1 MKYHTNNLIKNNK
14 VAEVKTIA
22 VKQPNIFVQKL
33 SDYAMLAK
41 FRLSFLVVF
50 SAIIGYL
57 FASPVVLTVTNL
69 FLLAIGGMLVTGAS
83 NAINQII
90 ERDIDKLMS
99 RTQNRPLP
107 TERMNITEAIFAAG
121 AMGISGI
128 LILTYFFNP
137 IAGVLSAVSLLSY
150 AFVYTPLKRVSSIAV
165 FVGAI
170 PGALPPMIGYVCATG
185 QIDFVAIILFSTQF
199 LWQFPHFWSIA
210 WIQYDDY
217 KKAGIMLLP
226 SASGKTRM
234 SAIQNIVY
242 CTVLLVVSVIPY
254 FFNMVNAVG
263 NIFIATA
270 GVVFLWMAWQ
280 HYRKCED
287 KTARVL
293 MFGSFLYL
301 PVVQIAMVVGKI

>member
-1 MKYHTNNLIKNNK
+1 MS
-14 VAEVKTIA
+14 EVKTIA
-22 VKQPNIFVQKL
+22 IKQPNIFVQKI

-50 SAIIGYL
+50 SAVIGYL
-57 FASPVVLTVTNL
+57 FAVDGTLYNLTHI
-69 FLLAIGGMLVTGAS
+69 FILALGGMLVTGAS

-90 ERDIDKLMS
+90 ERDIDKLMA
-99 RTQNRPLP
+99 RTENRPLP
-107 TERMNITEAIFAAG
+107 TERMNMLEAILAAG
-121 AMGISGI
+121 VMGISGI
-128 LILTYFFNP
+128 IILTYFFNP
-137 IAGVLSAVSLLSY
+137 TAGVLSAISLLSY
-150 AFVYTPLKRVSSIAV
+150 AFVYTPLKRVSSVAV

-185 QIDFVAIILFSTQF
+185 AIDFVAVILFSVQF
-199 LWQFPHFWSIA
+199 IWQFPHFWSIA

-234 SAIQNIVY
+234 SAIQNVIY
-242 CTVLLVVSVIPY
+242 CSVLLVVSMIPY
-254 FFNMVNAVG
+254 FFNMVGFIG

-280 HYRKCED
+280 HYRKCDD

-301 PVVQIAMVVGKI
+301 PVMQLALVFGKL

>member
-1 MKYHTNNLIKNNK
+1 MRETKQITTTLK
-14 VAEVKTIA
+14 APFGGLGA
-22 VKQPNIFVQKL
+22 VL

-50 SAIIGYL
+50 SAVIGYL
-57 FASPVVLTVTNL
+57 FASPVVLSVTNL

-90 ERDIDKLMS
+90 ERDIDKLMT

-107 TERMNITEAIFAAG
+107 TDRMNLTEAIFAAG

-137 IAGVLSAVSLLSY
+137 IAGVLSAISLLSY

-185 QIDFVAIILFSTQF
+185 EIDFVAVILFSTQF

-210 WIQYDDY
+210 WIQFDDY

-234 SAIQNIVY
+234 SAIQNVIY
-242 CTVLLVVSVIPY
+242 CVVLLVVSMIPY
-254 FFNMVNAVG
+254 FFNMVNLIG
-263 NIFIATA
+263 TIFIAAA
-270 GVVFLWMAWQ
+270 GIVFLWMAWQ

-301 PVVQIAMVVGKI
+301 PVIQLALVLGKL

>member
-1 MKYHTNNLIKNNK
+1 MVKAETISLSAIQLIRLK
-14 VAEVKTIA
+14 I
-22 VKQPNIFVQKL
+22 

-50 SAIIGYL
+50 SAVIGYL
-57 FASPVVLTVTNL
+57 FAAPVTINL
-69 FLLAIGGMLVTGAS
+69 AHILLLALGGMLVTGAS

-90 ERDIDKLMS
+90 ERDIDKLMK
-99 RTQNRPLP
+99 RTQNRPLA
-107 TERMNITEAIFAAG
+107 TERMNMLEAILAAG
-121 AMGISGI
+121 IMGISGI
-128 LILTYFFNP
+128 IVLTYFFNP
-137 IAGVLSAVSLLSY
+137 IAGVLSAISLLSY
-150 AFVYTPLKRVSSIAV
+150 AFVYTPLKRVSPIAV

-185 QIDFVAIILFSTQF
+185 FIDFTAIILFSIQF
-199 LWQFPHFWSIA
+199 IWQFPHFWSIA
-210 WIQYDDY
+210 WIQFDDY

-234 SAIQNIVY
+234 SAIQNVIY
-242 CTVLLVVSVIPY
+242 CTVLLVVSMIPY
-254 FFNMVNAVG
+254 FFNMVGILG
-263 NIFIATA
+263 NIFIAAA
-270 GVVFLWMAWQ
+270 GVVFLSMAWN

-301 PVVQIAMVVGKI
+301 PVVQLALVIGKI

>member
-1 MKYHTNNLIKNNK
+1 
-14 VAEVKTIA
+14 VAEVKAIA

-33 SDYAMLAK
+33 GDYAMLAK

-50 SAIIGYL
+50 SAVIGYL
-57 FASPVVLTVTNL
+57 FAAPLFISFTNIL
-69 FLLAIGGMLVTGAS
+69 LLAIGGMLVTGAS
-83 NAINQII
+83 NAINQVI
-90 ERDIDKLMS
+90 ERDIDKLMA
-99 RTQNRPLP
+99 RTQSRPLP
-107 TERMNITEAIFAAG
+107 TERMNVLEAILAAG
-121 AMGISGI
+121 LMGIGGI
-128 LILTYFFNP
+128 LVLTYFFNP
-137 IAGVLSAVSLLSY
+137 TAGVLSAISLLIY
-150 AFVYTPLKRVSSIAV
+150 AFVYTPLKRVTPVAV

-185 QIDFVAIILFSTQF
+185 SIDFVAVILFSIQF

-210 WIQYDDY
+210 WIQYEDY

-234 SAIQNIVY
+234 SAIQNVIY
-242 CTVLLVVSVIPY
+242 CTMLLVVSMIPY
-254 FFNMVNAVG
+254 FFNMVGAIG
-263 NIFIATA
+263 NVFIAAA

-280 HYRKCED
+280 HYHKCDD

-301 PVVQIAMVVGKI
+301 PVVQLALAIGKI

>member
-1 MKYHTNNLIKNNK
+1 MA
-14 VAEVKTIA
+14 VVKTIA
-22 VKQPNIFVQKL
+22 IKQPNVFVQKL
-33 SDYAMLAK
+33 SDYTLLAK

-50 SAIIGYL
+50 SAVVGYL
-57 FASPVVLTVTNL
+57 FASPTYISVTNIV
-69 FLLAIGGMLVTGAS
+69 LLAVGGMLVTGAS

-90 ERDIDKLMS
+90 ERDIDKLMA

-107 TERMNITEAIFAAG
+107 TERMNMLEAILAAG

-128 LILTYFFNP
+128 IILTYFFNP
-137 IAGVLSAVSLLSY
+137 IAGVLSAISLLSY

-185 QIDFVAIILFSTQF
+185 AIDFIAVMLFSIQF
-199 LWQFPHFWSIA
+199 MWQFPHFWSIA
-210 WIQYDDY
+210 WIQYEDY

-234 SAIQNIVY
+234 SAIQNVIY
-242 CTVLLVVSVIPY
+242 CSVLLVVSMIPY
-254 FFNMVNAVG
+254 FFNMVGLVG

-287 KTARVL
+287 RTARVL

-301 PVVQIAMVVGKI
+301 PVVQIALVVGKI

>member
-1 MKYHTNNLIKNNK
+1 MVK
-14 VAEVKTIA
+14 AETLKLTKTQI
-22 VKQPNIFVQKL
+22 IRQKMN
-33 SDYAMLAK
+33 DYAMLAK

-50 SAIIGYL
+50 SAVLGYL
-57 FASPVVLTVTNL
+57 FASPFPLILGNIIW
-69 FLLAIGGMLVTGAS
+69 LALGGMLVTGAS

-90 ERDIDKLMS
+90 ERDIDKLMT

-107 TERMNITEAIFAAG
+107 TERLSSLEAIFAAG

-128 LILTYFFNP
+128 IILTYFFNP
-137 IAGVLSAVSLLSY
+137 TAGVLAAISLLSY
-150 AFVYTPLKRVSSIAV
+150 AFVYTPLKRVSPIAV

-185 QIDFVAIILFSTQF
+185 AIDFVATMLFTIQF
-199 LWQFPHFWSIA
+199 FWQFPHFWSIA
-210 WIQYDDY
+210 WLQYEDY

-234 SAIQNIVY
+234 SAIQNVIY
-242 CTVLLVVSVIPY
+242 AAMLLVVSMIPY
-254 FFNMVNAVG
+254 FFNMVGLAGSIV
-263 NIFIATA
+263 IATA

-280 HYRKCED
+280 HYRNCDD

-301 PVVQIAMVVGKI
+301 PVVQLALVIGKI

>member
-1 MKYHTNNLIKNNK
+1 MAEAKN
-14 VAEVKTIA
+14 IA
-22 VKQPNIFVQKL
+22 LEQPNIFVQKL
-33 SDYAMLAK
+33 TDYAMLAK

-50 SAIIGYL
+50 SAVIGYL
-57 FASPVVLTVTNL
+57 FASPVFISLTNIV
-69 FLLAIGGMLVTGAS
+69 LLALGGMLVTGAS

-90 ERDIDKLMS
+90 ERDIDKLMT
-99 RTQNRPLP
+99 RTQSRPLP
-107 TERMNITEAIFAAG
+107 TERMNTLEAILAAG

-128 LILTYFFNP
+128 IILTYFFNP
-137 IAGVLSAVSLLSY
+137 TAGVLSAISLLSY

-185 QIDFVAIILFSTQF
+185 AIDFVAVVLFSIQF
-199 LWQFPHFWSIA
+199 IWQFPHFWSIA
-210 WIQYDDY
+210 WIQYEDY

-234 SAIQNIVY
+234 SAIQNVIY
-242 CTVLLVVSVIPY
+242 CMMLLLVSMIPY
-254 FFNMVNAVG
+254 FYNWVGIVG
-263 NIFIATA
+263 NIFIAAA

-287 KTARVL
+287 QTARVL

-301 PVVQIAMVVGKI
+301 PVVQLALVIGKI

>member
-1 MKYHTNNLIKNNK
+1 MVK
-14 VAEVKTIA
+14 AKTIQVTRA
-22 VKQPNIFVQKL
+22 QIIRQKMN
-33 SDYAMLAK
+33 DYAMLAK

-50 SAIIGYL
+50 SAVLGYL
-57 FASPVVLTVTNL
+57 FASPFPLILGNIVW
-69 FLLAIGGMLVTGAS
+69 LALGGMLVTGAS

-90 ERDIDKLMS
+90 ERDIDKLMT

-107 TERMNITEAIFAAG
+107 TDRLNNLEAIFAAG
-121 AMGISGI
+121 LMGISGI

-137 IAGVLSAVSLLSY
+137 TAGVLAAISLLSY
-150 AFVYTPLKRVSSIAV
+150 AFVYTPLKRVSPIAV

-185 QIDFVAIILFSTQF
+185 TIDFVATVLFCIQF
-199 LWQFPHFWSIA
+199 FWQFPHFWSIA
-210 WIQYDDY
+210 WLQYEDY

-234 SAIQNIVY
+234 SAIQNVIY
-242 CTVLLVVSVIPY
+242 ATMLLVVSMIPY
-254 FFNMVNAVG
+254 FFNMVGLAGSIV
-263 NIFIATA
+263 IATA

-280 HYRKCED
+280 HYRQCED
-287 KTARVL
+287 KTARIL

-301 PVVQIAMVVGKI
+301 PVVQLALVIGKI